1 MTLSKRTGLP
11 AIFGEGAY
19 FEVKANVYN
28 LFNTL
33 NLIPFTF
40 GSANTIVSDPHFGQS
55 PGGLAGR
62 VVEFQGRFSF

>member
-19 FEVKANVYN
+19 FEIKATAYNV
-28 LFNTL
+28 FNNL

-40 GSANTIVSDPHFGQS
+40 GSANTIVTDPNFGRS
-55 PGGLAGR
+55 SGGLAGR